1 MTYMIHP
8 DFGRC
13 MITNTT
19 PCKRLVTVKI
29 IKTGYVTSIL
39 RKHLSEIPKTDI
51 TDDH

>member
-1 MTYMIHP
+1 MTHAIHP
-8 DFGRC
+8 DYGRC

-39 RKHLSEIPKTDI
+39 RKHLSDIPKTDI
-51 TDDH
+51 TDMH